1 MKRFFVVFIIA
12 FVILIGFFQ
21 YSRNSSNEINYDRF
35 NLVAPGIL
43 RTPDER
49 FNDIKDYPFSANY
62 LTIGDTRIH
71 YLDEGP
77 IDGKILFIFFM
88 VNLHGVTYLEK

>member
-49 FNDIKDYPFSANY
+49 FNGIKD
-62 LTIGDTRIH
+62 
-71 YLDEGP
+71 
-77 IDGKILFIFFM
+77 
-88 VNLHGVTYLEK
+88 